1 MKIRSKYAI
10 LCGLLFAG
18 VLGFVACNDKDENAI
33 SVENRHS
40 KCLSHEDSV
49 SSEGIFSP
57 DSIAVSC
64 SNGVIYIEHYNLKVN
79 CGFQTVN
86 VSISTNEDTIRVTE
100 FGIPESADCLCE
112 INNFAQIENIPSGRY
127 VLIIENCNPEPYK
140 HIVNL

>member
-49 SSEGIFSP
+49 SSEDIFSP

-64 SNGVIYIEHYNLKVN
+64 SNGVIYVEHYNLKVN
-79 CGFQTVN
+79 WLA
-86 VSISTNEDTIRVTE
+86 EH
-100 FGIPESADCLCE
+100 CE
-112 INNFAQIENIPSGRY
+112 
-127 VLIIENCNPEPYK
+127 LM
-140 HIVNL
+140 